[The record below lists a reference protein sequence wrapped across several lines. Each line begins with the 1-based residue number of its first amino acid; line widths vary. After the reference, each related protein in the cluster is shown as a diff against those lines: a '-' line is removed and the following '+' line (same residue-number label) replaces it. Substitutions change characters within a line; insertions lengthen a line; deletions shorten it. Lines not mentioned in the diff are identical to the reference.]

1 MGKLKFEYLKT
12 LSLLLIVL
20 ILLSNSRSF
29 ISTTIVTQ
37 GIDTGAYYSPSP
49 IRRGRTLVEVLL

>member
-1 MGKLKFEYLKT
+1 MGKLKFEYLKA

-29 ISTTIVTQ
+29 ISTTLVTQ
-37 GIDTGAYYSPSP
+37 GIDTGADYSP
-49 IRRGRTLVEVLL
+49 G

>member
-1 MGKLKFEYLKT
+1 MGKLKFEYLKA

-29 ISTTIVTQ
+29 ISTTLVAQ
-37 GIDTGAYYSPSP
+37 GIDTGAYYSP
-49 IRRGRTLVEVLL
+49 G